1 MQHPEVVRSHL
12 DWTILSGVVLFG
24 LIATLGAFLLEG
36 HTGFN
41 LGDEGYLW
49 YGVQRVLHGEVPIRD
64 FMSYDP
70 ARYYWAAGL
79 LWLFHANGIVAV
91 RAATAAFAALGVVG
105 TGILVLDGA
114 AGRMAA
120 RLGLCV
126 FAMLLCLFWMI
137 PRWKGYD
144 AAISVILTGSLVRLL
159 MYPSTR
165 RFFVHGIVIG
175 LAAMLGRNHGLYGVV
190 ACLLVTP
197 VLMLGADRPVWL
209 RCIPAWMAGIVLG
222 FAPILIGLIRDHR
235 FAAMFWESIRFV
247 LFEYKGTNL
256 PLTVPWPWTV
266 SAQGPLA
273 ALLGPWLVGCF
284 FVALVLFCASGAVV
298 VLFQLRREEKIA
310 NPVFVACVA
319 TAIPYL
325 NVAFSRADVQH
336 LAQAIL
342 PCLIGFLVCPWPRRT
357 RTIVQASSLLILVLT
372 TLWVMLP
379 MHPCYVMRTYPD
391 WKSVDVRGDQ
401 VWMNADT
408 AASVEAIDELASRHV
423 KTGGTILSVPVWPSA
438 YALLGIRSP
447 VYEIYPLFPRSVEF
461 QDQEIDRLRQADPQM
476 VLVDD
481 VAVDGREELRYAHTH
496 PRIWNYIS
504 THYHQIASPES
515 EPQLKVY
522 LPLAGE

>member
-1 MQHPEVVRSHL
+1 MQHPEASRSRLH
-12 DWTILSGVVLFG
+12 WTILSGVVLFG
-24 LIATLGAFLLEG
+24 MVASLGVFLLEG

-49 YGVQRVLHGEVPIRD
+49 YGVQRVLHGEVPVRD

-79 LWLFHANGIVAV
+79 LWLFHANGIIAV
-91 RAATAAFAALGVVG
+91 RAATAAFATLGVVV
-105 TGILVLDGA
+105 TGILVLRGA
-114 AGRMAA
+114 SGRIVA

-126 FAMLLCLFWMI
+126 FAMLLCLLWMI

-144 AAISVILTGSLVRLL
+144 AAISVILTASLARVLV
-159 MYPSTR
+159 YPSAR

-175 LAAMLGRNHGLYGVV
+175 LAAMLGRNHGLYGVT

-197 VLMLGADRPVWL
+197 VLMLGANRPVWL
-209 RCIPAWMAGIVLG
+209 RCIPAWMAGVVLG
-222 FAPILIGLIRDHR
+222 FAPILIGLVRDHR
-235 FAAMFWESIRFV
+235 FAVMFWESIRFV

-256 PLTVPWPWTV
+256 PLPVPWPWTV
-266 SAQGPLA
+266 PAQGPLS

-284 FVALVLFCASGAVV
+284 FAALLLFCASGAAV
-298 VLFQLRREEKIA
+298 VLQQVCRERRIA

-342 PCLIGFLVCPWPRRT
+342 PCLIGFLVCPWPSRSRAT
-357 RTIVQASSLLILVLT
+357 MQALSLLGLVIT

-379 MHPCYVMRTYPD
+379 MHPGYAMRTHPD
-391 WKSVDVRGDQ
+391 WKSVDVRGDR
-401 VWMNADT
+401 VWMSADT
-408 AASVEAIDELASRHV
+408 ATSVEDIEKLASRYV
-423 KTGGTILSVPVWPSA
+423 SIGGTILSVPVWPSA
-438 YALLGIRSP
+438 YALLGVRSP
-447 VYEIYPLFPRSVEF
+447 VYEIYPLFPRNDEF
-461 QDQEIDRLRQADPQM
+461 QDQEIAQLKQAHPQM
-476 VLVDD
+476 VLVND
-481 VAVDGREELRYAHTH
+481 VALDGREELRYAHTH
-496 PRIWNYIS
+496 SGIWKYIN
-504 THYHQIASPES
+504 THYHQIGSPDR

-522 LPLAGE
+522 LPAAVE